1 MSSEKGEGTDPKLRN
16 GPVVDREC
24 TDIFCLL
31 LFIVFTFGMF
41 FISGYAFKNGD
52 PHRIAQPYDPD
63 HRACGVDEDVA
74 DYPYIYFANPTNPKY
89 LYVTTCVSECP
100 QEESEPAPSARHTK
114 ISHLEEAKTN
124 SKLPSELKCQ
134 PNSIVKSCKQNMLST
149 NPEEVV
155 VIYNTELFMKTV
167 CLPTTKQYYETVKDK
182 IDVETME
189 KVSNDMITTKWLIFG
204 SIGISLVLGF
214 IFLFLIETLAG
225 CVIWTLLL
233 LLFSV
238 LIAGGIYT
246 TGYYYALTD
255 PSKLP
260 ASAQAEIDAQ
270 TLQEQAQAENVNPKN
285 YLYIGITLF
294 SLAGLIL
301 LVVCCMY
308 SRIRLAIAILETACD
323 YVQANFTVV
332 VLPFVT
338 FFIMLL
344 YFIYWFVV
352 ALYLYSS
359 GETTSKPKQLPF
371 GQFSFTQNQKIFANI
386 HLFGLLW
393 NSSFIIASVE
403 FIIAGSVCIWY
414 FQQGPRAQEGGP
426 IPLPTA
432 IGRFFRYHL
441 GTVAFGSLIL
451 AIIEF
456 IRIWLAFLYK
466 QQEELI
472 KKNKFFE
479 YLFKCLMCCMWCF
492 EKCVQYINKNA
503 YVVSNMT
510 GKGFFH
516 SAKEAIFLI
525 ARNPLR
531 FATVGGFG
539 EIFIALG
546 RGFIAL
552 LTGLFC
558 YIVITRTEKFK
569 YNVTYPEAPSLL
581 CGAIGLVVGSL
592 FMSIYGVACD
602 AILIVFVMDEEMEKQ
617 NGKGVALCCPP
628 KLEKFLEDQ

>member
-1 MSSEKGEGTDPKLRN
+1 MDQLYIDNALIFFAYYFLLSSLQA
-16 GPVVDREC
+16 
-24 TDIFCLL
+24 
-31 LFIVFTFGMF
+31 LFSYLVMQQ
-41 FISGYAFKNGD
+41 KM
-52 PHRIAQPYDPD
+52 
-63 HRACGVDEDVA
+63 ACGVDEDVV

-89 LYVTTCVSECP
+89 LYVTTCVAECP
-100 QEESEPAPSARHTK
+100 KEEESESAPSARHTK

-124 SKLPSELKCQ
+124 PKLPSELKCQ

-225 CVIWTLLL
+225 CVIGHSSYCYSVYQQQEEFTPLDTIMLQL
-233 LLFSV
+233 IHQNCQPQLKLKLMPKLFKNKLKQQCQSQE
-238 LIAGGIYT
+238 LFIYWN
-246 TGYYYALTD
+246 YIIFF
-255 PSKLP
+255 SR
-260 ASAQAEIDAQ
+260 IDFISC
-270 TLQEQAQAENVNPKN
+270 L
-285 YLYIGITLF
+285 
-294 SLAGLIL
+294 
-301 LVVCCMY
+301 
-308 SRIRLAIAILETACD
+308 IRLANAILKTACD

-332 VLPFVT
+332 ILPFAT
-338 FFIMLL
+338 FFIMLM

-359 GETTSKPKQLPF
+359 GEITNKPKQLPF

-386 HLFGLLW
+386 HLFSLLW

-403 FIIAGSVCIWY
+403 FIIAGSFCIWY
-414 FQQGPRAQEGGP
+414 FQQGPRAQEGGSN
-426 IPLPTA
+426 PLSTA

-516 SAKEAIFLI
+516 SAKEAVFLI

-539 EIFIALG
+539 EIFITLG

-558 YIVITRTEKFK
+558 YFIITRTEKFK
-569 YNVTYPEAPSLL
+569 YNVTYPEGPSLL
-581 CGAIGLVVGSL
+581 YGVIGLVVGSL